1 MVFPALALSVLIAG
15 FGVWGIVKPASLL
28 AFLARWQTREGLWAG
43 AALRLIFGLALWFA
57 APLSRF
63 PTALQVVGVIFVVA
77 GIAMPFIGLARF
89 TSMVAWW
96 LNKPP
101 SFTRVWSVVTL
112 ALGVFFVWAVAG

>member
-1 MVFPALALSVLIAG
+1 MVFLVIALAGLFIG
-15 FGVWGIVKPASLL
+15 FGLWGIIAPATLL
-28 AFLARWQTREGLWAG
+28 AFLARWQTREGLWTG
-43 AALRLIFGLALWFA
+43 AALRLIFGLALWSV

-63 PTALQVVGVIFVVA
+63 PTTLQVVAVIFVVA

-89 TSMVAWW
+89 KSMVAWW

-101 SFTRVWSVVTL
+101 SVIRVWSVCTL